1 MIRRLRQVIWGHL
14 PFLDAFS
21 GAGHK
26 CQSAQA
32 QVSSLSMSN
41 EVENAGSQARDFC
54 MLERNFLS
62 HIKLALLLALLSWSV
77 LLQAR
82 LVPEQPQEEHEVGGV
97 PLSAVEYGA
106 ALVCILAAC
115 WEYYSGYWDLRKA
128 HPFFRGTR

>member
-1 MIRRLRQVIWGHL
+1 
-14 PFLDAFS
+14 
-21 GAGHK
+21 
-26 CQSAQA
+26 
-32 QVSSLSMSN
+32 MSN

-128 HPFFRGTR
+128 HPFFRGTSLHLMIIGIVAVVVFSTCIVLVIEES